1 MRNDMQ
7 KNRILQA
14 SRFWPGVMALF
25 LLSFLTGCDEVKIT
39 NLTPTQLPANPSNIY
54 TFSAQFEP
62 KSSGYVDG
70 TLEPQIV
77 IDGKIYDLEKSP
89 VGADVYEF
97 DYRIPPGRSEV
108 SYYFLATF
116 LLDFNDRINKRD
128 AYTPLVTSRL
138 TNRQVLS
145 MIANRGPVGA
155 RIGVVGQGFTAQDV
169 VTLDGQPT
177 RTVFE
182 STNALSFFVPA
193 VAPGRNYS
201 VAVRGPSGSQAV
213 GTFRVDALGIEIFPM
228 QLDLAQGETQNMTF
242 TLPSPAPRGGLLLDI
257 TTDAAQSVIM
267 PEVLV
272 PAGQRSVTVPVT
284 GGSPGSGNLYLTGF
298 GGGEIAIPLNVR

>member
-1 MRNDMQ
+1 ME

-14 SRFWPGVMALF
+14 SRFWPGVIAL
-25 LLSFLTGCDEVKIT
+25 LMLSLLTGCDEVKIT

-54 TFSAQFEP
+54 TFSAEFEP
-62 KSSGYVDG
+62 KSSGFIDG
-70 TLEPQIV
+70 SMKPQIV
-77 IDGKIYDLEKSP
+77 IDGQIHDLAESP
-89 VGADVYEF
+89 LGPEIYEF
-97 DYRIPPGRSEV
+97 DYQIPPGRTEV

-116 LLDFNDRINKRD
+116 LLEFNGRVNKRD
-128 AYTPLVTSRL
+128 AYTPITTSRL

-169 VTLDGQPT
+169 VTLNGQPT

-201 VAVRGPSGSQAV
+201 VAVAGPTGSQAV
-213 GTFRVDALGIEIFPM
+213 GTFRVDPLGIEIFPA
-228 QLDLAQGETQNMTF
+228 QLDLVQGQTQSLTF
-242 TLPSPAPRGGLLLDI
+242 TLPQPAPRGGLLLDI
-257 TTDAAQSVIM
+257 TTDAPESVIM
-267 PEVLV
+267 PEVEV
-272 PAGQRSVTVPVT
+272 PAGSNSVTVPVT
-284 GGSPGSGNLYLTGF
+284 GGRPGSGNLYLTGF